1 MCICVT
7 DRDLECGEVLPEP
20 MRVLYKDRILWNK
33 ETVADC
39 GLDSSSVGQ
48 ASFES
53 GANLLK
59 YSVRRVVTDQ
69 RDTSSVPALSD
80 EVDALRVAGS
90 AKTVSQPVLPEKRKE
105 LGRAG
110 RDIT

>member
-1 MCICVT
+1 MCIRAT
-7 DRDLECGEVLPEP
+7 DRDLECGEILPEP

-39 GLDSSSVGQ
+39 GLDASSVGQ
-48 ASFES
+48 ASVES
-53 GANLLK
+53 GANLFQ
-59 YSVRRVVTDQ
+59 YGV
-69 RDTSSVPALSD
+69 ALSN
-80 EVDALRVAGS
+80 EVDALRVVGS
-90 AKTVSQPVLPEKRKE
+90 AKTVSQPVLPEKRRE